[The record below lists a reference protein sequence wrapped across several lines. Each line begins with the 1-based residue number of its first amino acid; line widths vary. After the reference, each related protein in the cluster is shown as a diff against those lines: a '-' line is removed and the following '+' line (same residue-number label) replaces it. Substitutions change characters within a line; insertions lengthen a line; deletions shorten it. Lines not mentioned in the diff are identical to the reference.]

1 MSLAGMFKFGTVT
14 FCKKHTGGQVN
25 ACYTALSLNCPT
37 AKRPAIVT
45 KIRRRSLEQKVTCA
59 VARITARPCSFA
71 LKDLFIHT
79 GL

>member
-25 ACYTALSLNCPT
+25 TCYTALSLNCPT

-45 KIRRRSLEQKVTCA
+45 KIRRRSLRAKSDLRGCANNREALQLCLKV
-59 VARITARPCSFA
+59 
-71 LKDLFIHT
+71 LFIHT